1 MPEVV
6 HQKEDGKWY
15 YWTETWTEEYGPF
28 DTKELAQEACNRY
41 ATEVLHHP
49 EAPDQAPVVEPQEPV
64 VLLALMPW
72 SKLSD
77 LDVDIAMEKCCFH
90 EKKGKVDLGLV
101 GEMKKVNPRVVL
113 TQLEGGYIP
122 VISPIGFAP
131 DGGSLNINAD
141 TAAAELAIA
150 LNASKLIVLT
160 NVEGVLDK
168 KKNIIKRLTIKDVKA
183 RINDGTISGG
193 MIPKVEACV
202 QALKGGV
209 ARTHIVKASRHAVLE
224 EILTTTGT
232 GTMITLQKVTD

>member
-72 SKLSD
+72 PKLSD

-90 EKKGKVDLGLV
+90 EKKGKVDRCRYIHGNCMV
-101 GEMKKVNPRVVL
+101 GNQASLPKER
-113 TQLEGGYIP
+113 GYI
-122 VISPIGFAP
+122 
-131 DGGSLNINAD
+131 AD
-141 TAAAELAIA
+141 VCLR
-150 LNASKLIVLT
+150 
-160 NVEGVLDK
+160 GY
-168 KKNIIKRLTIKDVKA
+168 
-183 RINDGTISGG
+183 
-193 MIPKVEACV
+193 
-202 QALKGGV
+202 
-209 ARTHIVKASRHAVLE
+209 
-224 EILTTTGT
+224 
-232 GTMITLQKVTD
+232 